1 MVIDGKGFERLFN
14 AIFRRNKG
22 IMRANDRL
30 VNHIKKAEGLNLKQ
44 YKSKEGGTDTIG
56 YGHKLKIGEFFG
68 VISQDKANELLSSDI
83 SRSEDIVIKKLGS
96 RKVNQRTFNLLVDL
110 AFNTGT
116 IYNHVLNSLDK
127 NTFEKDYNKV
137 AITINGEFAQGL
149 LNRRNNAL
157 TNV

>member
-1 MVIDGKGFERLFN
+1 MSNDI
-14 AIFRRNKG
+14 AI
-22 IMRANDRL
+22 
-30 VNHIKKAEGLNLKQ
+30 AEN
-44 YKSKEGGTDTIG
+44 
-56 YGHKLKIGEFFG
+56 
-68 VISQDKANELLSSDI
+68 
-83 SRSEDIVIKKLGS
+83 IVLKKLGS
-96 RKVNQRTFNLLVDL
+96 RKVSQRTFNLLIDL

-116 IYNHVLNSLDK
+116 IYNHVLNSIDK